1 MHVSLTT
8 FCSCP
13 ACGHCSICLSDF
25 LQACGKAGQVDQT
38 ISLPNEWLF
47 LFVFVLVPVIAERNE
62 IPAAYREQLERFF
75 PVLRLPEFGLG
86 RAADYLQSWCD
97 GSWERQ
103 PLLDLSQSSG

>member
-62 IPAAYREQLERFF
+62 IPAAYREQLES
-75 PVLRLPEFGLG
+75 GLQITCRVG
-86 RAADYLQSWCD
+86 VMAV
-97 GSWERQ
+97 GSSNLFWFLAS
-103 PLLDLSQSSG
+103 LLVSY